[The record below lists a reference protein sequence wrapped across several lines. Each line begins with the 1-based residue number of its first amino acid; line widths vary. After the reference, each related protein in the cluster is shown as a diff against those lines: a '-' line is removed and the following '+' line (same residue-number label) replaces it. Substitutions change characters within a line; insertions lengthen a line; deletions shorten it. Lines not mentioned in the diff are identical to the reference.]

1 MHSHANNSNLKKKK
15 TGQQTSDCEPA
26 SSCIEMHMLL
36 FPVPPKKL
44 TAHTQFH
51 LQWQDVQKTIFKKVK
66 YAHYSRAPVFIYSKC
81 IIH

>member
-51 LQWQDVQKTIFKKVK
+51 LQ
-66 YAHYSRAPVFIYSKC
+66 
-81 IIH
+81 